1 MTRRLFVL
9 PLAVLLASIAA
20 NGSGVRPGD
29 AQSDASAPLRLSSA
43 NPHYLEYRGRPLLLI
58 SSAEH

>member
-1 MTRRLFVL
+1 MARRRLLRTV
-9 PLAVLLASIAA
+9 AGLLVAIAA
-20 NGSGVRPGD
+20 NGPAIRSGR
-29 AQSDASAPLRLSSA
+29 AQTAATVPLGVSAA